1 MIKKLYTFN
10 IKKVTEVEEIK
21 ENDDGSKTVKKVPGE
36 VSIPFVIAKPTRQ
49 MLEDGELYYN
59 QKYSYYL
66 KAEVMPEVLLRKM
79 YGNEN
84 GIFTEDEKKEYWNL
98 YIEMGKNM
106 LRIQEQEAKNELSK
120 EEKDEITSL
129 HKRNKEINGEIN
141 RYENAKKSVLDNSA
155 ETLASNKT
163 FFWWFLKLTH
173 NEDLTPLFPG
183 ETHEEKLESFDK
195 IQEKIDEGGDE
206 GDFYSKLVNRASFLS
221 SICYQN
227 GVTKPVEFEKLVA
240 QYDAANEELEETEE

>member
-10 IKKVTEVEEIK
+10 IKKVTEVEETTA
-21 ENDDGSKTVKKVPGE
+21 NPDGSKTVKKVPGE
-36 VSIPFVIAKPTRQ
+36 VSVPFIIAKPTRQ

-66 KAEVMPEVLLRKM
+66 KSEVMPEVLLRKM

-106 LRIQEQEAKNELSK
+106 LRIQELEAKKELSK
-120 EEKDEITSL
+120 EEKDEITNL
-129 HKRNKEINGEIN
+129 HKRNKEINVEIN

-163 FFWWFLKLTH
+163 FFWWFLRLVH
-173 NEDLTPLFPG
+173 NEDLTPVFPG
-183 ETHEEKLESFDK
+183 ETHEERLESYDK
-195 IQEKIDEGGDE
+195 IQEKIDEGGNE
-206 GDFYSKLVNRASFLS
+206 GEFYSKLVNRASFLS

-227 GVTKPVEFEKLVA
+227 GATKPADFEKLVI
-240 QYDAANEELEETEE
+240 QYDAQSKEELEA